1 MAVTLLK
8 FRARF
13 PEFADNTD
21 AQIELYLSDSV
32 AVVNANCNNADLM
45 AYYLTAH
52 LLDTVGKMNTV
63 DAEDVNR
70 GAENLIDTGDVK
82 TSYHKTDSNDGDFDS
97 TIYGKNYKR
106 LEQQCKNHFAGNF
119 VIA

>member
-8 FRARF
+8 FRTRF
-13 PEFADNTD
+13 PEFADNAD

-32 AVVNANCNNADLM
+32 AVVNANCANADLM

-52 LLDTVGKMNTV
+52 LLDTVGKMNTLNS
-63 DAEDVNR
+63 EDVNR
-70 GAENLIDTGDVK
+70 GVENLIDTGDVK
-82 TSYHKTDSNDGDFDS
+82 TSYHKADNNDGDFDS

-106 LEQQCKNHFAGNF
+106 LEQQCKGYFAGNF